1 MAFPKAL
8 LIDLDDT
15 LFPERAYVES
25 GFRAVAAFLEEARQL
40 PADYSFPSM
49 MAFLELEGRGAIFDR
64 IIERFEIRGAE
75 GLVEECVKVYRA
87 HTPEIQAYEGVETT
101 LKALRDLCGMA
112 LVTNGHPDMQQRKL
126 DALGFEYFF
135 EAVIFCDKILAPKPA
150 LGGVELALSK
160 LGASADD
167 CVFIGDNPNTD
178 GMAAARAGIPFLRVR
193 TERFDG
199 VEMVAPEVSAFSEVP
214 GYLSAHA

>member
-25 GFRAVAAFLEEARQL
+25 GFRAVAAFLEETRQL

-75 GLVEECVKVYRA
+75 GLVEECVKVYRT
-87 HTPEIQAYEGVETT
+87 HTPEIHPYEGVETT
-101 LKALRDLCGMA
+101 IESLREHCTMA
-112 LVTNGHPDMQQRKL
+112 LVTNGHPDMQRRKL
-126 DALGFEYFF
+126 DALGLDHFSRWSYS
-135 EAVIFCDKILAPKPA
+135 AM
-150 LGGVELALSK
+150 LSWR
-160 LGASADD
+160 
-167 CVFIGDNPNTD
+167 PN
-178 GMAAARAGIPFLRVR
+178 LLWRVLNWR
-193 TERFDG
+193 
-199 VEMVAPEVSAFSEVP
+199 
-214 GYLSAHA
+214 